1 MKIHIIT
8 VGKPRLDFAKLGWEE
23 YWNRLKHFHTIRV
36 THISDKHNDAAH
48 FTQAI
53 GSAYLVA
60 LEITGR
66 QFSSLQLAEFLER
79 KAQEAREL
87 CFVIGGPEGLPKEVS
102 AKADMSWSIS
112 DLTFPHD
119 LAMVIVLEALYR
131 ASAINSGTK
140 YHK

>member
-1 MKIHIIT
+1 ME
-8 VGKPRLDFAKLGWEE
+8 P
-23 YWNRLKHFHTIRV
+23 LKHFYNIRA
-36 THISDKHNDAAH
+36 THIPDKHNDAAY
-48 FTQAI
+48 FEEAI

-66 QFSSLQLAEFLER
+66 QFSSLQLADFIEH
-79 KAQEAREL
+79 KAQDAKEL
-87 CFVIGGPEGLPKEVS
+87 CFVIGGPEGLPNAIS
-102 AKADMSWSIS
+102 TKADISWRLS

-131 ASAINSGTK
+131 ASTINSGTK